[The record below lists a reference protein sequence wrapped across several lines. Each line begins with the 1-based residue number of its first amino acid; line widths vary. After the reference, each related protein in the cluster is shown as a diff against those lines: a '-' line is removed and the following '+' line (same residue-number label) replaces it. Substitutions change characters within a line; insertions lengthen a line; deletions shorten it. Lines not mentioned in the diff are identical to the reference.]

1 MGDNVAHIP
10 ARPPAPDA
18 VCITPTYEEIH
29 AALDHARDYRMIAGI
44 FGPAGGGKTTAASAY
59 AAEVPGVRI
68 FRATTRTRTAPELRT
83 ALAEEFGAWER
94 PRSERVIFHAIHS
107 VLSGHG
113 RAPMLIIDEAHN
125 IADSGIE
132 MLRYLND
139 PHDGDGAVALAL
151 VGNPITVSM
160 REGRNRAMHGQFL
173 SRLRPLLMLDDTSDE
188 DFEAFFDHRKI
199 AGARPRA
206 SIKKAARDRGGLRA
220 AAFIIDRAYATAGP
234 RALELGDVE
243 RAIAFLGYI

>member
-1 MGDNVAHIP
+1 MGDNVTRIP
-10 ARPPAPDA
+10 ARAGAPAGLCA
-18 VCITPTYEEIH
+18 TPTFRDIYAI
-29 AALDHARDYRMIAGI
+29 LDYARDQGMLAGI
-44 FGPAGGGKTTAASAY
+44 FGPAGVGKTTAVGAY
-59 AAEVPGVRI
+59 AAAVPSVYI
-68 FRATTRTRTAPELRT
+68 FRATMRTRTERQLRE
-83 ALAEEFGAWER
+83 AFAHDFDVWQRGAHEAAVFAAI
-94 PRSERVIFHAIHS
+94 RSK
-107 VLSGHG
+107 LSAGG
-113 RAPMLIIDEAHN
+113 ENGILIIDEAHVL
-125 IADSGIE
+125 ADGALE

-139 PHDGDGAVALAL
+139 PHAGHQGIAIAL
-151 VGNPITVSM
+151 VGNPVTVSQ
-160 REGRNRAMHGQFL
+160 REGRNRAMYGQFL

-243 RAIAFLGYI
+243 RAIAFLGYV